1 MVQAEVHMHSRTSI
15 GVHLLFELEEEGTV
29 LMHRDTI
36 GLEVHLTSEAL
47 PPQRNYLGFTSTV
60 V

>member
-15 GVHLLFELEEEGTV
+15 GRYLLFELEEEV
-29 LMHRDTI
+29 PMHRDTI
-36 GLEVHLTSEAL
+36 GLEVHLTSEAT